1 MKWNT
6 RNTPSVQKWA
16 HVSRLQTDNHGT
28 VVRDANGK
36 DTGNRRPVGGRLAAP
51 IVEVEVDKWG
61 RVITRSVEDRVN
73 ERIRA
78 LSVALARLSRK
89 G

>member
-51 IVEVEVDKWG
+51 IVEVELDKWG
-61 RVITRSVEDRVN
+61 RVITRCANGGSVDCAN
-73 ERIRA
+73 PHCPGPHY
-78 LSVALARLSRK
+78 RK